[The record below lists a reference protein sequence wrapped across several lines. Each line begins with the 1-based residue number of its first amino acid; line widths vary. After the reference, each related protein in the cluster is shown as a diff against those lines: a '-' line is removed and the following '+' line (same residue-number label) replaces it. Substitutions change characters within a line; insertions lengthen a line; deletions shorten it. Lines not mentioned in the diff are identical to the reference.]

1 MGTERQVYL
10 HEAFDWKDM
19 RTRLVFVGHG
29 LVTGCVA
36 GLMAITCHVGALL
49 LASDQQ
55 ELVALGL
62 LLPVFTVPLF
72 ILMLL
77 GRAGRE
83 KAVQVSD
90 FLIKSDLNI
99 TIAHEKSVGLII
111 LWIFI
116 IYGAMWMAYSGF
128 VQFLDDQEKLEGLF
142 IGAVLLTVTF
152 PASLQNALARWA
164 RRATDGGI
172 QTHAVDGPPTA
183 QF

>member
-1 MGTERQVYL
+1 MGTDSPLYL
-10 HEAFDWKDM
+10 HEAFDWKNT
-19 RTRLVFVGHG
+19 RTRLMFVGHG

-36 GLMAITCHVGALL
+36 GLIAIVCHAGALL
-49 LASDQQ
+49 LATQEQ

-77 GRAGRE
+77 ARAGRE
-83 KAVQVSD
+83 KAVRVGD

-111 LWIFI
+111 LWILI

-128 VQFLDDQEKLEGLF
+128 VHFLDDQEMLEGLF
-142 IGAVLLTVTF
+142 IGAVLLTVLF

-164 RRATDGGI
+164 P
-172 QTHAVDGPPTA
+172 QGPGREAPA
-183 QF
+183 